1 MLVGNTFLIKERNNS
16 RRMNEIQKINLT
28 IVQYFLVCVCVSE
41 QQKIQIKTPPSAI
54 KCFIT
59 KL

>member
-1 MLVGNTFLIKERNNS
+1 
-16 RRMNEIQKINLT
+16 MNEIQKINLT
-28 IVQYFLVCVCVSE
+28 IVQYLLVCVSE

-59 KL
+59 KLLSKSTFRPI

>member
-1 MLVGNTFLIKERNNS
+1 
-16 RRMNEIQKINLT
+16 MNEIQKINLT